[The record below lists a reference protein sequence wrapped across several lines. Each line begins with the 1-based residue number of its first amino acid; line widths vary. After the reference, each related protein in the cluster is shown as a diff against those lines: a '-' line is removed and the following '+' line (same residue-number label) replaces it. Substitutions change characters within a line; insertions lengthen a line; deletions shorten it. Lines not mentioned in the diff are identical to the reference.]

1 MSARP
6 NQPQEIFPAT
16 NLHSGSLIFCLTVK
30 LQAKVSLISMPL
42 QFTLFQLLLSLV
54 VAKWRVH
61 SQSKITKP
69 DPRDFK
75 KLNKMSLKEGKITA
89 PG

>member
-1 MSARP
+1 MFGKPDLLPDRETASEGKFYFYAVTI
-6 NQPQEIFPAT
+6 N
-16 NLHSGSLIFCLTVK
+16 
-30 LQAKVSLISMPL
+30 
-42 QFTLFQLLLSLV
+42 LFQMLLSIV

-89 PG
+89 PA